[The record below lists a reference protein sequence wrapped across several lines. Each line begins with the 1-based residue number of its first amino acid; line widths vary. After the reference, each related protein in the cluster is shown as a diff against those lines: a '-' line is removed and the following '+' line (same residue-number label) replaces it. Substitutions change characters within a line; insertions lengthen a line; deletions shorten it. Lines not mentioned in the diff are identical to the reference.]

1 MQWQIYKKSW
11 EPVHC
16 LDFFLAF
23 PKILNDFVIRD
34 PNHIQ
39 CKPIIFWTL
48 CRQYMPAQMN
58 KYLHYNFRY
67 LVELNTQKK
76 MSVLIQGI
84 LSQNVGTI

>member
-1 MQWQIYKKSW
+1 MADLQKIMGT
-11 EPVHC
+11 C
-16 LDFFLAF
+16 ALFGLFLAF

-48 CRQYMPAQMN
+48 CRQYMPAQRN
-58 KYLHYNFRY
+58 KYLRYNFRY
-67 LVELNTQKK
+67 LVELNTQKT

-84 LSQNVGTI
+84 LSQNFGTI

>member
-1 MQWQIYKKSW
+1 M
-11 EPVHC
+11 HC
-16 LDFFLAF
+16 LEFFLAF
-23 PKILNDFVIRD
+23 PKILNDFVIGD